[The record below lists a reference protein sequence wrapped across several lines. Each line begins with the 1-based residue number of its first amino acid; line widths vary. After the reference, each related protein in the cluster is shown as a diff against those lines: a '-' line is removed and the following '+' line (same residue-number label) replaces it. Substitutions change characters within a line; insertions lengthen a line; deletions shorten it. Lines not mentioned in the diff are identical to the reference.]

1 MIVKVVLGL
10 SGSARFVLF
19 WKRGLR
25 TYPQVQKEVDEI
37 FGDPPLG
44 DEVHHG
50 KEQERLVR
58 CSMVGYLR
66 VLVSAPVGPEVSE
79 HLEVFLMRQQAQH
92 ERSP

>member
-1 MIVKVVLGL
+1 
-10 SGSARFVLF
+10 
-19 WKRGLR
+19 
-25 TYPQVQKEVDEI
+25 
-37 FGDPPLG
+37 
-44 DEVHHG
+44 
-50 KEQERLVR
+50 VR